1 MVQGA
6 LDPLTGSR
14 REDVLMAHEDAARLG
29 LEDGDPI
36 VLENEHGSY
45 RGRARLAPILP
56 GNLQGHW
63 PEVNVLIPEDRLDPL
78 GLVPDYNALVT
89 CRRG

>member
-1 MVQGA
+1 MVQGER
-6 LDPLTGSR
+6 DPLTGSW
-14 REDVLMAHEDAARLG
+14 REDVLVSSEDAKRLG
-29 LEDGDPI
+29 LADGDAI

-45 RGRARLAPILP
+45 RGRVKLAPILA

-63 PEVNVLIPEDRLDPL
+63 PEVNVLIPEDRVDPL

-89 CRRG
+89 VRRA